1 MDQGLLGTVE
11 WDVILGIVLFVAMC
25 VGVAIAFTQFMKWN
39 TISFADILRDYSKLI
54 LITVLAGLVIGGGLL
69 WVSNLATTEVG
80 NVAPGIQQAAQ
91 LVNARGTT
99 VVVATHDRELIRRVG
114 RRSVTL
120 DHGHIVEVA

>member
-1 MDQGLLGTVE
+1 MDQGLLGQVE
-11 WDVILGIVLFVAMC
+11 WDVILGLVLFVAMC

-80 NVAPGIQQAAQ
+80 NVAPGIQQQ
-91 LVNARGTT
+91 QGQQQNQRGN
-99 VVVATHDRELIRRVG
+99 
-114 RRSVTL
+114 
-120 DHGHIVEVA
+120 